1 MTAVAIVTLVVASRI
16 LARQRSFWE
25 WDDYIFGLALHIFA
39 PQSYV
44 PQPPFFPAFIFA
56 ARFANRFL
64 HDDVAALTWVSVVSS
79 GIAPGLVYAIARE
92 VIDDVRTA
100 WSAALLFAFF
110 PAVWFAAGTPISDTA
125 GVSAALGA
133 VWLSI
138 RGRRD
143 SRFLFPAAA
152 ALGLAI
158 GVRPQT
164 ALIAFLPFAIA
175 VKRSPRR
182 AAAALSLLAVS
193 VGIFWAFPVFHAGG
207 GVGPVLRS
215 TLRQWN
221 NVVGGTSPLAHRTSV
236 AFFIR
241 RWLSDTWS
249 SPYYAAA
256 AWAAVGVGVA
266 AFWKR
271 RDSDFLVLVGTGTCL
286 YAACAMLFL
295 DLAATGRYVIP
306 ILPAAA
312 IAAAVGLG
320 SIESR
325 GRLPRGSLT
334 FGFVAASAAI
344 VGPALWVMH
353 TRPSPPVAAASIV
366 RDRAAATRYAVV
378 YPAQMYVP
386 AELLFPG
393 VPKFEAEKTPVESLA
408 ASPVPVWRF
417 GVSALETETVSWPPL
432 RPFFTLGMGRYL
444 NVPFGRWKP
453 EPIFGEGWFGEEHDG
468 NDTFRWMG
476 KSGVILFP
484 PSTVPYSI
492 SFELRVPVKLLGA
505 VPEVQVRFGG
515 RLLEVRTPKEEKNA
529 FSYRIDRDLSSATKN
544 TLLISTSR
552 VFSPARAGLGS
563 DTRDLGAQI
572 RHFRWEI
579 AGTEIS
585 PRSFLDDTGGA
596 RIARLTHAER

>member
-1 MTAVAIVTLVVASRI
+1 VLLTVLIGASRV

-79 GIAPGLVYAIARE
+79 GIATGLVFAIARE
-92 VIDDVRTA
+92 LIDDVRSA

-138 RGRRD
+138 RGHRD
-143 SRFLFPAAA
+143 SRFLLPAAA
-152 ALGLAI
+152 AIGLAI

-175 VKRSPRR
+175 VRRSPRR

-193 VGIFWAFPVFHAGG
+193 VGIFWAFPVLHAGG

-236 AFFIR
+236 AFVMR
-241 RWLSDTWS
+241 RWLIDTWS

-271 RDSDFLVLVGTGTCL
+271 RDFDFLVLVGTGTCL
-286 YAACAMLFL
+286 YAACAVLFL

-306 ILPAAA
+306 MLPAAA
-312 IAAAVGLG
+312 IAAAIGLG
-320 SIESR
+320 AIE
-325 GRLPRGSLT
+325 GHARLPRGSLT
-334 FGFVAASAAI
+334 AGFVAASAAI

-353 TRPSPPVAAASIV
+353 TRASPPVAAASIV
-366 RDRAAATRYAVV
+366 RERTAGARYAVV

-393 VPKFEAEKTPVESLA
+393 VPKFEAEKTSAETLA

-417 GVSALETETVSWPPL
+417 GVPALDTETVSWPQL
-432 RPFFTLGMGRYL
+432 RPFFSLGMGRYL
-444 NVPFGRWKP
+444 SVPFGLWKP
-453 EPIFGEGWFGEEHDG
+453 EPIFGEGWFAEEHHG

-476 KSGVILFP
+476 RRAVIIFP
-484 PSTVPYSI
+484 PATNPMTVRFTLIAPLRYFARPPELTVVWNGSLLDRREIRSDQTEVSYRPLPATNPRGKSILVLSSTVTFNPSR
-492 SFELRVPVKLLGA
+492 SGSSGDDRDLAFELRHLQWSDSV
-505 VPEVQVRFGG
+505 
-515 RLLEVRTPKEEKNA
+515 T
-529 FSYRIDRDLSSATKN
+529 SSLSPS
-544 TLLISTSR
+544 S
-552 VFSPARAGLGS
+552 SPTAN
-563 DTRDLGAQI
+563 
-572 RHFRWEI
+572 
-579 AGTEIS
+579 
-585 PRSFLDDTGGA
+585 
-596 RIARLTHAER
+596 